1 LLISKPYS
9 IINKQYNISDNTER
23 FPNTMSI
30 KTPRTQADR
39 DELAAKRDKRMAT
52 TMALLNTPHRSTV
65 SIEQAASILGIAKS
79 TAHHANRRTGFLM
92 DGVPVFRVGRKC
104 LVSVAHLR
112 AALGL
117 VEPV

>member
-1 LLISKPYS
+1 M
-9 IINKQYNISDNTER
+9 NTR
-23 FPNTMSI
+23 
-30 KTPRTQADR
+30 TPRTQADR

-65 SIEQAASILGIAKS
+65 SIEQATSILGIAKS